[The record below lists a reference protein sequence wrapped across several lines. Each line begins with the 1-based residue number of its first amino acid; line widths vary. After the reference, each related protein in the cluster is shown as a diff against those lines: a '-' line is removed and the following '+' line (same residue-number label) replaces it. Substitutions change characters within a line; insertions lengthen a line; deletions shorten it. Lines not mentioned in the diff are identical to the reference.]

1 MKKLFC
7 IVFAALLALLTCSC
21 EQEAIPVQS
30 EPVESVFESQADDKP
45 YYFFVFNS
53 KRLSSKD
60 KEALESI
67 RALFVDC
74 ETVDFDVRDLKTA
87 SEIYELL
94 KSEHES
100 RKGELKGIQIF
111 GDSKAVPSFGIHHKV
126 ALANSVQE
134 GDTFLSDYFFSN
146 FNNSI
151 ADIEAFNIYDNF
163 EGEGKIDF
171 HPSWC
176 VARLPL
182 ARGRYSLFY
191 ENYCEYKALIENQAI
206 LPVGV
211 SSPIF
216 RTSWYPVSIDDLG
229 HFLQRAKNEWHLLD
243 ELKLYANTE
252 GYYPTPLE
260 VDGNCK
266 AEEWTTES
274 KDRVCEY
281 YISGHAG
288 EISMLQ
294 TVYTTESDY
303 EVRKIISFSDINTYL
318 NEKPY
323 FINTVGCDTAK
334 NMRDNII
341 QNAMRGKCIGA
352 FAATS
357 TISNLEI
364 DCMSSRDRMENG
376 FTYHSLFYNYM
387 AARANGMGR
396 AEAFLAGQQAVERS
410 LEQNRATLE
419 PYQYHYNY
427 HNLIA
432 MHNFGIIDQ

>member
-7 IVFAALLALLTCSC
+7 IIFALLLAILSC
-21 EQEAIPVQS
+21 ACDEEVLPVQS
-30 EPVESVFESQADDKP
+30 EDAESSEETLAEEKP

-53 KRLSSKD
+53 KYLSSKD
-60 KEALESI
+60 KDALENI
-67 RALFVDC
+67 RGIFA
-74 ETVDFDVRDLKTA
+74 EYKTVDFDVRDVKTA
-87 SEIYELL
+87 SDIYMLL
-94 KSEHES
+94 KSEHEA
-100 RKGELKGIQIF
+100 RGGELKGIQIF
-111 GDSKAVPSFGIHHKV
+111 GDSKAVPPFSIDHKV

-134 GDTFLSDYFFSN
+134 KEAFLSDYFFSN

-151 ADIEAFNIYDNF
+151 SDIEPFNIYDNF
-163 EGEGKIDF
+163 EGDGKIDF
-171 HPSWC
+171 YPRWC

-182 ARGRYSLFY
+182 ARGKYSLFY
-191 ENYCEYKALIENQAI
+191 ENYCEYKALTEKQNE

-216 RTSWYPVSIDDLG
+216 RTSWFPVSIDDIG

-252 GYYPTPLE
+252 GFYPSPLD
-260 VDGNCK
+260 VDGNCR
-266 AEEWTTES
+266 AEEWTAES
-274 KDRVCEY
+274 KERVCEY

-288 EISMLQ
+288 EIAFLQ
-294 TVYTTESDY
+294 TVYTSESEY
-303 EVRKIISFSDINTYL
+303 ECKRIISFSDINTYL
-318 NEKPY
+318 ADKPY

-341 QNAMRGKCIGA
+341 QNAMRGKCVGA
-352 FAATS
+352 FASTT

-364 DCMSSRDRMENG
+364 DCMASRDRMENG

-387 AARANGMGR
+387 EARSNGIGR
-396 AEAFLAGQQAVERS
+396 AESFLNGQQKVAAS

-427 HNLIA
+427 HNLLA
-432 MHNFGIIDQ
+432 LHNFGIIDQ